1 MHACILTGTV
11 QWRGSGRRSSLCAQQ
26 PSTKHKQQSAFSQHV
41 GLRVLRAVVGWG
53 SLCGGERTVQD
64 SNRREISSHETVKSV
79 FYKKGPPALLAATL
93 SLRVL
98 LVVAMLVDGKRMRT
112 IWIESGGE
120 VSVIDQRELPHNLV
134 TRTIATHEVRC
145 RLLFRVRG
153 VLVCGTTTM

>member
-1 MHACILTGTV
+1 
-11 QWRGSGRRSSLCAQQ
+11 
-26 PSTKHKQQSAFSQHV
+26 V
-41 GLRVLRAVVGWG
+41 GVV
-53 SLCGGERTVQD
+53 
-64 SNRREISSHETVKSV
+64 
-79 FYKKGPPALLAATL
+79 
-93 SLRVL
+93 

-153 VLVCGTTTM
+153 VWRHDDVNLLLRARARVCVWAGQANNAARPHGRQQLLMAHVHNAY